1 VFVRGGFRQVWHNKT
16 LYRADTALWGS
27 TPLHRV
33 RGTVQLDPAFSPNGK
48 QIAFV
53 QARDIGATYL
63 NGVANLRGWIRTRR
77 LWVMNAAG
85 SGAHEVSGAGP
96 GVYSPMWSRDGR
108 HILYVRRRAI
118 WLIDAKRNAATQI
131 VRLSPRSD
139 LWPGDAY
146 GDYYGYTAWSNFL
159 AWYKR

>member
-1 VFVRGGFRQVWHNKT
+1 
-16 LYRADTALWGS
+16 
-27 TPLHRV
+27 
-33 RGTVQLDPAFSPNGK
+33 
-48 QIAFV
+48 
-53 QARDIGATYL
+53 
-63 NGVANLRGWIRTRR
+63 
-77 LWVMNAAG
+77 
-85 SGAHEVSGAGP
+85 
-96 GVYSPMWSRDGR
+96 MWSRDGR